1 MPTAWA
7 NTNKQCPSGRLLYVY
22 VSKSN
27 RTRHFSLSGRTL
39 SERKERVLEMN
50 MLSLEQ
56 ELKNN
61 AYPGRGIVIGKSAD
75 GTKAVTA
82 YFIMGRSS
90 NSRNRVF
97 VEEGQGI
104 RTEAFDPSKLEDPS
118 LIIYAPVRVLGNK
131 TIVTNGDQ
139 TDTIYEG
146 MDKQLTFEQSLRSR
160 EFEPDGPNYTPR
172 ISGVMHIEDGTYNYA
187 MSILKSNNGDPS
199 SCNRYTFAYE
209 NPKAGEGHFIHT
221 YMHDGNPLPSF
232 EGEPKLVEIPNDM
245 ESFTN
250 MLWESLNEENKVSL
264 FVRYIDIAT
273 GEYETKIINKNK

>member
-1 MPTAWA
+1 
-7 NTNKQCPSGRLLYVY
+7 
-22 VSKSN
+22 
-27 RTRHFSLSGRTL
+27 
-39 SERKERVLEMN
+39 

-56 ELKNN
+56 ELKSN
-61 AYPGRGIVIGKSAD
+61 AYPGRGIVIGESKN
-75 GTKAVTA
+75 GKYAVTA

-104 RTEAFDPSKLEDPS
+104 RTQAYDPSKLEDPS

-160 EFEPDGPNYTPR
+160 EFEPDAPNYTPR
-172 ISGVMHIEDGTYNYA
+172 ISGIMHIEGGHYSYA
-187 MSILKSNNGDPS
+187 MSILKSNHGDGS
-199 SCNRYTFAYE
+199 SCVRNTFAYE
-209 NPKAGEGHFIHT
+209 TPLAGEGHFIHT

-232 EGEPKLVEIPNDM
+232 EGEPKPVEIPDDM
-245 ESFTN
+245 DAFTEL
-250 MLWESLNEENKVSL
+250 LWNSLNEDNKVSL

-273 GEYETKIINKNK
+273 GEYRTKIINKNV